1 MTEEKRKFL
10 KTLFRIA
17 LPVAF
22 QSLISLSVVMLDN
35 IMVGSLGETALSAVA
50 LANQVTIFFTFI
62 IKGISG
68 GAAIL
73 ISQYWGK
80 KDNEKIKNVF
90 AIVFRVSSLIGFVIA
105 LLVYTMPVQ
114 TMRIFTDNYDIID
127 EAVKYLRIIS
137 LTYVLFTVSETF
149 ISMLR
154 CVEVVRLTLINSIVA
169 VFVNLFFNYVL
180 IFGKLGFPALGVVG
194 AGIATLITRG
204 IELSVVTFYLFKV
217 QKVILIKFRELLR
230 INKQILLDFTK
241 YSLPII
247 AGDLQWGLVGVLK
260 ATIVGRL
267 GVTMV
272 AANSITEVVLSL
284 GSIFTTGLA
293 ASACVVIG
301 KTIGEKDYK
310 RTRLYS
316 NRIQLI
322 FVIFGISMA
331 LLIFLL
337 RGTIISF
344 YNIEKQTEILAS
356 TLIAIGAFT
365 LIGTSYHAA
374 CFVGINRGGGDSH
387 FVFKVDMIFGW
398 LVVLP
403 LSYLAAFVLKLP
415 LPLVFLTLRIDQLI
429 KWLVAFLRLRTDKWI
444 HNVTRD

>member
-1 MTEEKRKFL
+1 MTEEKRNFL
-10 KTLFRIA
+10 RTLFRIA

-35 IMVGSLGETALSAVA
+35 IMVGSLGETALSAVS
-50 LANQVTIFFTFI
+50 LANQVTVFFTFI

-80 KDNEKIKNVF
+80 RDNEKIKDVF
-90 AIVFRVSSLIGFVIA
+90 AIVFQVSSLIGLAIA
-105 LLVYTMPVQ
+105 LLVYFKPVS
-114 TMRIFTDNYDIID
+114 TMRIFTDDYEIIN

-137 LTYVLFTVSETF
+137 LTYVFFTVSETF

-154 CVEVVRLTLINSIVA
+154 CVEVVKLTLINSIIS
-169 VFVNLFFNYVL
+169 VFVNFFFNYVL
-180 IFGKLGFPALGVVG
+180 IFGKLGFPALEVKG
-194 AGIATLITRG
+194 AAIATLITRA
-204 IELSVVTFYLFKV
+204 IELSVVIVYTFKI
-217 QKVILIKFRELLR
+217 QRVISIKFRELLK
-230 INKQILLDFTK
+230 INRQILFDFTK
-241 YSLPII
+241 YSLPVI
-247 AGDLQWGLVGVLK
+247 AGDLQWGMVGVLK
-260 ATIVGRL
+260 ATIIGRL
-267 GVTMV
+267 GVMMV

-284 GSIFTTGLA
+284 GSIFTSGLA
-293 ASACVVIG
+293 AAACVVIG
-301 KTIGEKDYK
+301 KSIGEGDYK
-310 RTRLYS
+310 KTRLYS
-316 NRIQLI
+316 NRIQII
-322 FVIFGISMA
+322 FVIFGVSMA
-331 LLIFLL
+331 IFIFLL
-337 RGTIISF
+337 RGTIVSF
-344 YNIEKQTEILAS
+344 YNIEVQTEILAK

-403 LSYLAAFVLKLP
+403 LSYLAAFVFRLP
-415 LPLVFLTLRIDQLI
+415 LPLVFLTIRIDQLV